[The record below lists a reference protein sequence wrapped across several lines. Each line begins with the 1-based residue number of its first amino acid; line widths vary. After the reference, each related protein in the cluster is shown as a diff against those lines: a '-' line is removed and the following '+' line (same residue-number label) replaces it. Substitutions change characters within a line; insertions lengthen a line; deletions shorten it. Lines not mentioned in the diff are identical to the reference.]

1 MISTIWLE
9 RVFGFEGGYSNDPKD
24 PGGETKYG
32 ISKRAYPKVDI
43 AALTRERAA
52 EIYAKDYAK
61 PFLRLHPALGYQ
73 MFDFSINVGVN
84 KATKILQLILDVTV
98 DGKLGPK
105 TLAAIVDARLVAERL
120 LAERLEYYTGLRG
133 WERYG
138 KGWARRVAE
147 NLSYLSVDFSS
158 I

>member
-1 MISTIWLE
+1 MISTIWLD

-32 ISKRAYPKVDI
+32 ISKRAYPKEDI

-61 PFLRLHPALGYQ
+61 PFLQLHPALGYQ

-120 LAERLEYYTGLRG
+120 LAERLEYYTWLRG

-147 NLSYLSVDFSS
+147 NLRYLSVDFSL